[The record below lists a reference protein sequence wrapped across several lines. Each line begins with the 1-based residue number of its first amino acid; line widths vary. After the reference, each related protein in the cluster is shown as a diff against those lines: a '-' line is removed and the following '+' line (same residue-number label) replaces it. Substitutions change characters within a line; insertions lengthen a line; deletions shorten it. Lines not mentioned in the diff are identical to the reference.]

1 MAKWRKADKSL
12 VQEFRTDDGE
22 NFLVLRDSL
31 TKIEANH
38 LMEFAPTKEDT
49 AKAAKAAGM
58 LEEAFG
64 ILVVDWSLTDD
75 VANEDGSTREEKVL
89 PTVEAYREIQASDS
103 RWIDETIFE
112 QLQKLMGIEVE
123 DAEGKVTE

>member
-1 MAKWRKADKSL
+1 MAKWMKADKSL
-12 VQEFRTDDGE
+12 VQEFRTDDGD
-22 NFLVLRDSL
+22 NFMVLRDSL
-31 TKIEANH
+31 TKVEANH

-58 LEEAFG
+58 LEEAFA
-64 ILVVDWSLTDD
+64 ILVVDWSLTED
-75 VANEDGSTREEKVL
+75 VTEDGDTREEKVL

-103 RWIDETIFE
+103 RWIDETIFQ

-123 DAEGKVTE
+123 EAEGKPIE